1 MGRWLPG
8 AAAFALLAVLVGC
21 SSPPPP
27 PTVVKLTLS
36 ATKDVNPDQA
46 GQGAP
51 LAIRVYQLSSTSAF
65 DGAEFFPLFNNDT
78 NTLKNTLIERDQFIL
93 APGASKTVTITPKDQ
108 VTAIGL
114 FAAYRDFQHA
124 QWRADVAV
132 PPHKTT
138 TVTVTAGR
146 SGITAKPGP

>member
-8 AAAFALLAVLVGC
+8 VAAFALLAVLVGC

-27 PTVVKLTLS
+27 PTVVNLTLS
-36 ATKDVNPDQA
+36 ATPDVNPDPT

-51 LAIRVYQLSSTSAF
+51 LAIRVYQLTSTSNF
-65 DGAEFFPLFNNDT
+65 DGAEFFPLFNSDT
-78 NTLKNTLIERDQFIL
+78 GTLKDTLVERDQFIL
-93 APGASKTVTITPKDQ
+93 APGKSKTVTLTPKDR
-108 VTAIGL
+108 VKALGF

-124 QWRADVAV
+124 KWRAEVAV

-138 TVTVTAGR
+138 TVTLTATR
-146 SGITAKPGP
+146 TGITAKATP